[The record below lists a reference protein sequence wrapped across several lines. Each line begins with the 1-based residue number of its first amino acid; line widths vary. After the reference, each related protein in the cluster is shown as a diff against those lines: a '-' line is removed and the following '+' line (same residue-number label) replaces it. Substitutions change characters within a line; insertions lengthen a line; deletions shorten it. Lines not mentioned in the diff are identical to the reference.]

1 MNRRNFIASSAS
13 IALAWPH
20 ATRAQQRKRVHRLAH
35 LSGGSMASRAA
46 LWSAFMQGMG
56 ELGYIEGDN
65 LVIEH
70 RYAEGRFETLPRL
83 AGELVA
89 WGPDVIF
96 VSTTP
101 ATLAAKAATSNVPIV
116 MVGVADPLG
125 SKIIE
130 SLARPGGNVTGVTN
144 IAAELAGKRLEVLKE
159 IIPTVSKVA
168 VMINPN
174 DPNASLQMTSARSAA
189 DALSVQLDPILPIRS
204 AADLKGA
211 FDAAA
216 KARVSGALRMID
228 SVATAL
234 RPLTV
239 AHAAEYRIP
248 IIYGFREDV
257 VAGGLVSYGPNFP
270 NQYRQA
276 ATYVHKLFTGAMPA
290 DLPVERPSKFEL
302 VINLKTAK
310 GLGLDISPM
319 LLARADEVIE

>member
-13 IALAWPH
+13 TALAWPC
-20 ATRAQQRKRVHRLAH
+20 AARAQQRKRVHRLAH
-35 LSGGSMASRAA
+35 LSGGSLTSRAA
-46 LWSAFMQGMG
+46 LWSAFVKGMRD
-56 ELGYIEGDN
+56 LGYVEGDN

-70 RYAEGRFETLPRL
+70 RYANGRFEILPRL

-89 WGPDVIF
+89 WRPDVIF

-101 ATLAAKAATSNVPIV
+101 ATLAAKAATSSVPIV

-125 SKIIE
+125 SKIIN

-159 IIPTVSKVA
+159 IIPTLSKVA

-174 DPNASLQMTSARSAA
+174 DPNASLQMNSARSAA
-189 DALSVQLDPILPIRS
+189 DVLQVQLDPILPIRS
-204 AADLKGA
+204 AADLAGA
-211 FDAAA
+211 FDTAA
-216 KARVSGALRMID
+216 KVGVSGALRMID

-257 VAGGLVSYGPNFP
+257 VAGGLASYGPNFP
-270 NQYRQA
+270 DQYRQA
-276 ATYVHKLFTGAMPA
+276 ATYVHKLLAGARPA

-302 VINLKTAK
+302 VINLKAAK
-310 GLGLDISPM
+310 GLGLNISPM
-319 LLARADEVIE
+319 LLTRADEVIE